1 MMRRILLNH
10 ARDRAAG
17 KRGGKAERVSL
28 SEVDGSAKIKDME
41 LIALDNALKQLEEMD
56 PRKSKI
62 VEMKFFGGLTN
73 EEIAEILQ
81 ISIATVKREW
91 ALSRA
96 WLFRWVKGQ

>member
-1 MMRRILLNH
+1 MNH

-28 SEVDGSAKIKDME
+28 SNVDRSAPVKDID
-41 LIALDNALKQLEEMD
+41 LIALDEALNQLAELD

-62 VEMKFFGGLTN
+62 VELKFFSGLTT

-81 ISIATVKREW
+81 ISVATVKREW
-91 ALSRA
+91 TTSRA
-96 WLFRWVKGQ
+96 WLFRWVKKK